1 MVMVMVMD
9 EARAEKNAESSVC
22 LCARCRLSF
31 LISFSINSEKV
42 SKNIEKIHKIVDFLC
57 KFH

>member
-31 LISFSINSEKV
+31 LN
-42 SKNIEKIHKIVDFLC
+42 
-57 KFH
+57 